1 MPCNFFFNQ
10 SPALKVT
17 DVDLKLEAGSS
28 LGLSLDMRSTRVHSR
43 RLTTV
48 LITDAAKRWNK
59 SSVYMSLPLTKGYF
73 FSLRVCTL
81 RRQSDGARV
90 SEGNRSRVDFIDV
103 ILLIYTAVK
112 GGGEDLKW
120 GGRRKSRGQTQC
132 LAKYGRANGSRKRI
146 LILILHTQI
155 VLYSPSG
162 SSFSTLRRQK
172 ARRLSGF

>member
-1 MPCNFFFNQ
+1 M
-10 SPALKVT
+10 A
-17 DVDLKLEAGSS
+17 DVDLKFETGSS
-28 LGLSLDMRSTRVHSR
+28 VGLSLDMRSTRVHSR

-48 LITDAAKRWNK
+48 LITDTAKRWEM

-73 FSLRVCTL
+73 FLPMLLALWADKAMLQAS
-81 RRQSDGARV
+81 Q
-90 SEGNRSRVDFIDV
+90 GNRSGVDFIDR
-103 ILLIYTAVK
+103 ILLINAAVK
-112 GGGEDLKW
+112 GAGGDLKW
-120 GGRRKSRGQTQC
+120 GEGKREERARGQTQC

-172 ARRLSGF
+172 ARLLSGF

>member
-1 MPCNFFFNQ
+1 MCSKWLSVQRCGVCDSSGLKIYCIKRKKKDNFHRAVQFFYQ

-59 SSVYMSLPLTKGYF
+59 SSAYMSLPLTKGYF

-103 ILLIYTAVK
+103 TLLIYTAVK
-112 GGGEDLKW
+112 GGGGDLKW
-120 GGRRKSRGQTQC
+120 GGEERVGVK
-132 LAKYGRANGSRKRI
+132 
-146 LILILHTQI
+146 
-155 VLYSPSG
+155 
-162 SSFSTLRRQK
+162 
-172 ARRLSGF
+172 LSV